1 MVLNEPLKPVREPD
15 MNLDDLVMLPWTR
28 ARAALADRPL
38 RVRVLTPPY
47 GVVGLGTLRLLR
59 VIALDGPH
67 DGALELTC
75 GYEGY
80 DRISWPLS

>member
-1 MVLNEPLKPVREPD
+1 MSGSGFAV
-15 MNLDDLVMLPWTR
+15 NLEDLVMLPWTT

-47 GVVGLGTLRLLR
+47 PVVGLGELRLLR
-59 VIALDGPH
+59 VRALGGEH
-67 DGALELTC
+67 DGAFELTC

-80 DRISWPLS
+80 DKL